1 MRMRLWT
8 ATAMALAVC
17 GMTTVEA
24 GAAQAGPSVTS
35 VPEPNGYTLAL
46 MALTLGCVAVLRRKP
61 K

>member
-1 MRMRLWT
+1 
-8 ATAMALAVC
+8 MALAVC